1 MKKKKQ
7 NNQPV
12 TSYTLSDNSLIEL
25 LYDDQEQTTKLALW
39 QGNDFKIKDRIFT
52 DSGKVFTPYGPENPL
67 LNQRVVLFPSE
78 PEEYRSEKE
87 LLHEIQSF
95 IHRYVDVSEVFE
107 TVSGYYILL
116 TWIYDNFNE
125 VPYLRL
131 RGDYGSGKTRFLQT
145 VGSLCYKPIFASGAS
160 TVAPLFH
167 ILNQV
172 GGTLVLDEGDFRFS
186 DEKTEIAKILNNGN
200 AKGFPVLRCEKIN
213 QKEFAP
219 KAYNVFGPKIIASRH
234 DFSDQ
239 ALESRFITED
249 VGLRKVRKT
258 IPVTLPD
265 SFHTEAKKL
274 RNKLLFW
281 RFKNYNKKK
290 SIKGFH
296 NQKLERRLNQVY
308 LPLLSLIEDEKIREQ
323 IIRTARNKNDQ
334 IRTDRG
340 FQVEADV
347 LASIKKGYEKHR
359 TDLSVSDITNIF
371 TADFS
376 SFYEQKITPKWI
388 GSIIR
393 RKLRLSTRKKNGV
406 YILSENQK
414 DILKN
419 LYSKYDV

>member
-1 MKKKKQ
+1 MKKETTKQ
-7 NNQPV
+7 PI
-12 TSYTLSDNSLIEL
+12 TSYTLSNNSLIEL

-39 QGNDFKIKDRIFT
+39 QKGNFKIKDRIFT
-52 DSGKVFTPYGPENPL
+52 DNQKVFTPYGPENPL

-78 PEEYRSEKE
+78 PQEYKSEKE
-87 LLHEIQSF
+87 LLNEIQNF
-95 IHRYVDVSEVFE
+95 IHQYVDVTEVFE
-107 TVSGYYILL
+107 TISSYYILL

-172 GGTLVLDEGDFRFS
+172 GGTLILDEGDFRFS
-186 DEKTEIAKILNNGN
+186 DEKTDIAKILNNGN

-219 KAYNVFGPKIIASRH
+219 KAYHVFGPKIIASRH

-249 VGLRKVRKT
+249 VGMKKVRQE

-265 SFHTEAKKL
+265 SFHAEAQEL
-274 RNKLLFW
+274 RNKLLLW
-281 RFKNYNKKK
+281 RFKNYKKK
-290 SIKGFH
+290 KYLSKFLD
-296 NQKLERRLNQVY
+296 QKLDRRINQVY
-308 LPLLSLIEDEKIREQ
+308 LPLLSLIEDEEIRKQIITIARKKNEQ
-323 IIRTARNKNDQ
+323 IK
-334 IRTDRG
+334 TDRG
-340 FQVEADV
+340 FQTEADV
-347 LASIKKGYEKHR
+347 LFSIKKGYEKHK
-359 TDLSVSDITNIF
+359 TDLSISQITNIF
-371 TADFS
+371 IKNYGNL
-376 SFYEQKITPKWI
+376 YEQKVTPKWI

-393 RKLRLSTRKKNGV
+393 RKLRLSTRKKNGI

-414 DILKN
+414 DILSN
-419 LYSKYDV
+419 LYAKYDV